1 MIRVRR
7 RARQAGF
14 TLLEVMI
21 TVAIVG
27 VLAAIALPSYNYY
40 ITRSKIIDGTV
51 KLGNFRNQ
59 QEKWFLD
66 NRTYQ
71 AVPAVGTACGV
82 ANPPTYGNDAFTITC
97 TANTATTYFILATGI
112 AAKGMTGFQYR
123 VDQTNAKTT
132 VSLPGGWT
140 YPTPTN
146 DCYAIRKEGTC
157 Q

>member
-1 MIRVRR
+1 MNCFRR

-59 QEKWFLD
+59 MEKWFLD

-71 AVPAVGTACGV
+71 PVPAAGTACGV
-82 ANPPTYGNDAFTITC
+82 ANPATFGNDAFAITC
-97 TANTATTYFILATGI
+97 TANSATTYLILATGI
-112 AAKGMTGFQYR
+112 AAKGMGGFQYR

-132 VSLPGGWT
+132 LALPSGWT